1 MFLGYQQGKIKYYV
15 EKPLDSSIYNVDRW
29 EETQDEYVLDGNEY
43 VKKDEAWEHEQEEK
57 EKERIQALFMTRSDF
72 FDGMIKAFGV
82 NAEEL
87 LIVVENILA
96 TLPIQDIEKKIA
108 VNNYK
113 NALNFYR
120 KHALFTL
127 LSNVK
132 IQITPELTII
142 ITSEQWDVFF
152 DETNKRNPDAY
163 KALLPPEPQPDD
175 NEPSIDEEESQIN
188 ESKPANEE
196 EVEE

>member
-1 MFLGYQQGKIKYYV
+1 MYLGYELGKIKYYV
-15 EKPLDSSIYNVDRW
+15 EQPLNNPIYNIDRW
-29 EETQDEYVLDGNEY
+29 EETHDEYVLDGNEY

-82 NAEEL
+82 NDEEL
-87 LIVVENILA
+87 LVVVENILA
-96 TLPIQDIEKKIA
+96 VLPIQDIEKKIA

-127 LSNVK
+127 LSNVE
-132 IQITPELTII
+132 IQITSELAIV
-142 ITSEQWDVFF
+142 ITPEQWDVFF

-163 KALLPPEPQPDD
+163 KALLPPESQPK
-175 NEPSIDEEESQIN
+175 PEES
-188 ESKPANEE
+188 EGEE
-196 EVEE
+196 

>member
-1 MFLGYQQGKIKYYV
+1 MFLGYQQGQIKYYV
-15 EKPLDSSIYNVDRW
+15 EQPLNSSRYNVDRW

-43 VKKDEAWEHEQEEK
+43 VKKDEAWEHEQAEK

-127 LSNVK
+127 LSNVE
-132 IQITPELTII
+132 IQITPELTIV
-142 ITSEQWDVFF
+142 ITPEQWDTFF
-152 DETNKRNPDAY
+152 DETNKRNPNAY
-163 KALLPPEPQPDD
+163 KALLPPE
-175 NEPSIDEEESQIN
+175 ESVEEE
-188 ESKPANEE
+188 PEE
-196 EVEE
+196 NIEEPEE

>member
-1 MFLGYQQGKIKYYV
+1 MYYIIDDNNNVLIAASRNALVDYGCEIKILPADYDAEKYIV
-15 EKPLDSSIYNVDRW
+15 VN
-29 EETQDEYVLDGNEY
+29 GNLIIDPDY
-43 VKKDEAWEHEQEEK
+43 EEK
-57 EKERIQALFMTRSDF
+57 QKQKERERIQALFMTRSDF

-127 LSNVK
+127 LSNVE
-132 IQITPELTII
+132 IQITPELTIV
-142 ITSEQWDVFF
+142 ITPEQWDTFF
-152 DETNKRNPDAY
+152 DETNKRNPNAY
-163 KALLPPEPQPDD
+163 KALLPPE
-175 NEPSIDEEESQIN
+175 ESVEEE
-188 ESKPANEE
+188 PEE
-196 EVEE
+196 NIEEPEE